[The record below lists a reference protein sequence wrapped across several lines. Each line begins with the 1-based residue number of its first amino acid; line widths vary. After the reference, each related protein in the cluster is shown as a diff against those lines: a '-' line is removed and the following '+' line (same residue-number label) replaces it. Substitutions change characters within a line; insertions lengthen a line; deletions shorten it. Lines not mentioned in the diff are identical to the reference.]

1 MEGIGEGE
9 KEWRGLGKVRRRR
22 SGGDWGEGVE
32 GIGESEKEKE
42 WRGLGKVRRR
52 RSGGDWGR

>member
-9 KEWRGLGKVRRRR
+9 KEKEWI
-22 SGGDWGEGVE
+22 GEG
-32 GIGESEKEKE
+32 EKEKE

>member
-22 SGGDWGEGVE
+22 SGGDWG
-32 GIGESEKEKE
+32 
-42 WRGLGKVRRR
+42 

>member
-22 SGGDWGEGVE
+22 SGIGEGE
-32 GIGESEKEKE
+32 N
-42 WRGLGKVRRR
+42 
-52 RSGGDWGR
+52 GGDWGR

>member
-9 KEWRGLGKVRRRR
+9 KEWRGLGKVE
-22 SGGDWGEGVE
+22 GEGVE
-32 GIGESEKEKE
+32 GIGEGEKEKE

>member
-1 MEGIGEGE
+1 MEGIGEG
-9 KEWRGLGKVRRRR
+9 
-22 SGGDWGEGVE
+22 
-32 GIGESEKEKE
+32 EKEKE